1 MGSPYLLAHG
11 LGKPVQDATTTIEV
25 KEGGNY
31 QLFARTKDWVAR
43 WGAKG
48 QPGRFQ
54 VIINGTPAKS
64 TFGTRGAQ
72 WDWQGGGKVSL
83 KRGKNTLALRDLT
96 GFNGRCD
103 AIYLTTFK
111 EVRPT
116 IPESCPL
123 GAVSFWA
130 LPKNLSKR
138 NTTWSS
144 LAEVIREWARQSR
157 PPAWVAR
164 WP

>member
-1 MGSPYLLAHG
+1 MKTKLILSLLALTPALSLKADRILIETESFSDLGGWKLDTQFIREMGSPYLLAHG

-83 KRGKNTLALRDLT
+83 KRGKNTLALRD
-96 GFNGRCD
+96 
-103 AIYLTTFK
+103 
-111 EVRPT
+111 
-116 IPESCPL
+116 
-123 GAVSFWA
+123 
-130 LPKNLSKR
+130 
-138 NTTWSS
+138 
-144 LAEVIREWARQSR
+144 
-157 PPAWVAR
+157 
-164 WP
+164 